1 MEHEVMIVGGGIA
14 GLTLAVKL
22 ASCNIDVLLVEKD
35 EKSGTIYK
43 GELLQPKSLE
53 ILNQLGVYDQIKQ
66 HGEALPSIE
75 MIEYHQDEKGLELLG
90 RNEFRYDILNSR
102 FNTSVMIPHEKL
114 KEILFREA
122 RKHPTFVH
130 LKPARFTGFTYAK
143 GKRKARVALPDR
155 EQLVSAKF
163 YVGAEGRVSPV
174 RNEMKV
180 TLKKH
185 SYNHHFLTVSFPR
198 PASLK
203 SSKIITTQEKFLG
216 LFPLPDNQ
224 VRSVLLIKP
233 GEYKLMRK
241 QGLDSFYQAYIDL
254 MPELEGFVNQ
264 IQSWKQ
270 IQLMI
275 PLRHNASRYVED
287 NCILVGDAAH
297 SVHPMAGEGMNLA
310 IQDADVLGELL
321 CWMYETGQLEFDHLK
336 GFEQVRKPRAEFVS
350 RLSHQAALMYSFST
364 STFQK
369 LRMKGISN
377 TERNKKLHFKQMLNT
392 SGLGIW
398 RFSLFDRMKQA
409 GFVPSFIGGNTIS
422 DSEQLTHFFTKE
434 DDYPWMK

>member
-224 VRSVLLIKP
+224 VER
-233 GEYKLMRK
+233 
-241 QGLDSFYQAYIDL
+241 FTYQA
-254 MPELEGFVNQ
+254 
-264 IQSWKQ
+264 W
-270 IQLMI
+270 
-275 PLRHNASRYVED
+275 
-287 NCILVGDAAH
+287 
-297 SVHPMAGEGMNLA
+297 
-310 IQDADVLGELL
+310 
-321 CWMYETGQLEFDHLK
+321 
-336 GFEQVRKPRAEFVS
+336 
-350 RLSHQAALMYSFST
+350 
-364 STFQK
+364 
-369 LRMKGISN
+369 
-377 TERNKKLHFKQMLNT
+377 
-392 SGLGIW
+392 
-398 RFSLFDRMKQA
+398 
-409 GFVPSFIGGNTIS
+409 
-422 DSEQLTHFFTKE
+422 
-434 DDYPWMK
+434 